1 MVDGRNHPRSD
12 RATEPLGA
20 LRRAVDDLHQAVDE
34 RSSLG
39 TAGLDVHRYGSSLV
53 ALARVLP
60 GVEQALVR
68 YGDGRFPFVP
78 LTPLL
83 VADVRSLGLDID
95 LEIDDS
101 ARSTESVGYDDGGS
115 WWGAMY
121 VMQGSRLG
129 STVIAERLAVDL
141 PDVPRSYFDAAATDA
156 RPAWAAFR
164 VAARAAFDGGQ
175 ADLDR
180 AVHSARAVFDALL
193 VELVRADE
201 PVVREGVAT

>member
-1 MVDGRNHPRSD
+1 MVDGPNHPRSD

-83 VADVRSLGLDID
+83 VADVRSLGL
-95 LEIDDS
+95 EIDDS
-101 ARSTESVGYDDGGS
+101 APSAESVGYDDVGS

-121 VMQGSRLG
+121 VLQGSRLG
-129 STVIAERLAVDL
+129 STVIAERLAVEL
-141 PDVPRSYFDAAATDA
+141 PDVPRTYFDAAATDA

-175 ADLDR
+175 VDLDR

-193 VELVRADE
+193 VELARADE
-201 PVVREGVAT
+201 PVAREGAAT

>member
-83 VADVRSLGLDID
+83 VADVRSLGL
-95 LEIDDS
+95 EIDDS
-101 ARSTESVGYDDGGS
+101 APSTESVGYDDVGS

-121 VMQGSRLG
+121 VLQGSRLG
-129 STVIAERLAVDL
+129 STVIAERLTVEL
-141 PDVPRSYFDAAATDA
+141 PDVPRSYFNAAATDA
-156 RPAWAAFR
+156 RPAWAAYR

-193 VELVRADE
+193 VELARADE
-201 PVVREGVAT
+201 PVVREGAAT